1 MFLKKILF
9 LVIFNILNF
18 THSYSNEMPPVINI
32 DLLNE
37 ALTGLKASASREI
50 PSTTSAIAGKS
61 DGWKLKQNGVIHSI
75 VDLNSQFFAKT
86 DKINPEVVYFE
97 NNKWNF
103 LKKELVDKVNILSE
117 DNSLKFL
124 TFFSLFLFVVQIFAE
139 IELKKDMKPFLYVY
153 RGVFC
158 FVWFFYVTNL
168 LIHKSIKNKHKQDNL
183 LKVMDDFFKNYST
196 DPNITLEINYR
207 RFVPQEL
214 LATFDA
220 IYEIYKNDG
229 TDSLN
234 AFTNIFND
242 IRNQFL
248 PKKEQYIII

>member
-1 MFLKKILF
+1 MLNKKILF

-18 THSYSNEMPPVINI
+18 THSYSNELSPVINT
-32 DLLNE
+32 DLLN
-37 ALTGLKASASREI
+37 
-50 PSTTSAIAGKS
+50 
-61 DGWKLKQNGVIHSI
+61 
-75 VDLNSQFFAKT
+75 
-86 DKINPEVVYFE
+86 KINPEVVYFE
-97 NNKWNF
+97 NHKWNF

-117 DNSLKFL
+117 DNSLREF
-124 TFFSLFLFVVQIFAE
+124 TFVALFEAAVYIFAE
-139 IELKKDMKPFLYVY
+139 ISLKKDKEMKPFLYLF
-153 RGVFC
+153 RGLFFIVC
-158 FVWFFYVTNL
+158 FFYVTNL
-168 LIHKSIKNKHKQDNL
+168 LMHKSLKNKLKQDNL

-196 DPNITLEINYR
+196 DPNITLKINYR